1 MNRFTRWVEEGKA
14 CLRAVGVR
22 GGLTVLDFG
31 CGSGN
36 YTIPVAELVGA
47 TGRVYA
53 VDQDRWK
60 LRALMERAESRGL
73 TNIEDIET
81 AGDVRIPLAD
91 ETVDVVLL
99 YDVVHHY
106 YFTAAERHALLRE
119 VYRVAKPHAL
129 ISVYPKHIELHELT
143 EAMDAAQFSL
153 RNTCTLTLLVHDD
166 NLEEGE
172 VYNFTKEEKQDPIR
186 AG

>member
-60 LRALMERAESRGL
+60 LRALMERAESRC
-73 TNIEDIET
+73 
-81 AGDVRIPLAD
+81 R
-91 ETVDVVLL
+91 VV
-99 YDVVHHY
+99 V
-106 YFTAAERHALLRE
+106 
-119 VYRVAKPHAL
+119 
-129 ISVYPKHIELHELT
+129 
-143 EAMDAAQFSL
+143 
-153 RNTCTLTLLVHDD
+153 
-166 NLEEGE
+166 
-172 VYNFTKEEKQDPIR
+172 
-186 AG
+186 